1 MTDFKVKIRR
11 LGLCDYAQTWEAMKD
26 FTARRTPQ
34 TQDEIWLLQ
43 HHPVL
48 TQGLAGR
55 AEHILQSSAIPIVQS
70 DRGGQVT
77 YHAPGQM
84 IVYLLLDVRRFS
96 WSVRELVRIMEA
108 SVVNFLSTFN
118 IAAHGDIAAPGVY
131 VGASKIA
138 SLGLRIRN
146 HATYHG
152 LALNVD
158 MDLSPFSLI
167 NPCGYAG
174 LTVTQLRDLGVN
186 LTMEQCQTL
195 FLPHLLSQ
203 LQLQAEDA

>member
-1 MTDFKVKIRR
+1 MADFKVKIRH
-11 LGLCDYAQTWEAMKD
+11 LGLCDYVQTWEAMKD
-26 FTARRTPQ
+26 FTERRTPQ

-55 AEHILQSSAIPIVQS
+55 AEHILQSASIPIVQS

-84 IVYLLLDVRRFS
+84 VAYLLLDVRRFS

-108 SVVNFLSTFN
+108 SVVNFLSTFG
-118 IAAHGDIAAPGVY
+118 IEAHGDVAAPGVY

-174 LTVTQLRDLGVN
+174 LTVTQLRDLGVD
-186 LTMEQCQTL
+186 LTMAQCETL
-195 FLPHLLSQ
+195 FLPHLLSL
-203 LQLQAEDA
+203 LQLEAS